1 MAKQI
6 IERLVDDID
15 GSEATQSVTFGVDGL
30 AYQIDLNDQHAN
42 ELRAK
47 LSSFVGVARRVR
59 HEPGHTRS
67 GARAAITDKDRNAA
81 IRQWALDEGVELP
94 SRGRIA
100 GAVKAAYDAADV
112 EALYAATGLE
122 REEETASKPTRRRAI
137 SATFSAKE

>member
-30 AYQIDLNDQHAN
+30 AYQIDLNDEHAN

-47 LSSFVGVARRVR
+47 LSSFIGVARRVR
-59 HEPGHTRS
+59 HEPGHARS
-67 GARAAITDKDRNAA
+67 RAGGATADKDRNAA

-100 GAVKAAYDAADV
+100 GAVQAAYDAADV
-112 EALYAATGLE
+112 AALYEATGLE
-122 REEETASKPTRRRAI
+122 REEEAAPKPTRRRAA

>member
-6 IERLVDDID
+6 IERLVDDLD
-15 GSEATQSVTFGVDGL
+15 GSEATQSVTFGVDGVV
-30 AYQIDLNDQHAN
+30 YQVDLNDQHAN

-59 HEPGHTRS
+59 HQPGHARS
-67 GARAAITDKDRNAA
+67 RAGGAATDKDRNAA

-100 GAVKAAYDAADV
+100 GAVQAAYDATDV
-112 EALYAATGLE
+112 KALYAATGLE
-122 REEETASKPTRRRAI
+122 REEETAPKPSRRRVA